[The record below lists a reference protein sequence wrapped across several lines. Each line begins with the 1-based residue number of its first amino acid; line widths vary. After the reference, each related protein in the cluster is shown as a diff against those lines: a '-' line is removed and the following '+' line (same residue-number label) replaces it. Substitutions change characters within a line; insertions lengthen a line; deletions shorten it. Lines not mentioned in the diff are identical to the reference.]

1 MCRSTVPRYSPLLR
15 DAEVA
20 MLLAVFESS
29 MTLQVHAERLP
40 ALAPLASTKVCTQPK
55 IKITN
60 LTGQA
65 LTLAITPNI
74 SKILLE

>member
-1 MCRSTVPRYSPLLR
+1 
-15 DAEVA
+15 
-20 MLLAVFESS
+20 
-29 MTLQVHAERLP
+29 MTFQVHAERLP